1 MSTIAM
7 AEATLTNLLCALHA
21 AICDE
26 LCLRGRILPGTELVN
41 YGERALRFPDFS
53 ERKYEQA
60 TPAR

>member
-1 MSTIAM
+1 MSTIAR
-7 AEATLTNLLCALHA
+7 AEYSLSQRLAELHA

-53 ERKYEQA
+53 ERKYEQDA
-60 TPAR
+60 PAR